1 MSEMKNAV
9 GAGTGRSGDD
19 LCAGNS
25 VREFKIWADVLNY
38 GKKILKNAGIVEADL
53 DAWYLFEQ
61 SFGISRAQYF
71 LCARE
76 NIVGSTA
83 QKMTAQEQTGNSLES
98 KNALD
103 CVELWLKEKLSA
115 YENALKKRVAR
126 IPLQQIIGQQEFMG
140 LSFFVN
146 EHVLIPRQDTETL
159 VELVLQEQKDKDIS
173 ILDMCTGSGCIAV
186 SLKKLG
192 GYAHV
197 EGADISEESLK
208 VAKRNSEE
216 ILENNDVNNDAV
228 SSRTE
233 QIQNCTNL
241 TNNQNKQNNS
251 AKRKISEASKLSQA
265 GVTFRH
271 SDMFSNFPETEQF
284 DVIVSNPPY
293 IPSAVI
299 EELEPEV
306 RDHEPRGALDG
317 TADGLY
323 FYRILAEECAKHLTP
338 GGHVYFETGYDQGAA
353 VKELLDIHGFKDT
366 RVIQDLAGKDRVVC
380 GAWQTAGRMRRFYR
394 CLTVWMTCYGI
405 TKS

>member
-115 YENALKKRVAR
+115 YENALKKRAAR

-228 SSRTE
+228 NSRTE

-241 TNNQNKQNNS
+241 TNNQNKQDNS
-251 AKRKISEASKLSQA
+251 EERMVSEASKLSQA

-338 GGHVYFETGYDQGAA
+338 GGHVYFEIGYDQGMA
-353 VKELLDIHGFKDT
+353 VKELLDNHGFKDT

-380 GAWQTAGRMRRFYR
+380 GAWQTAG
-394 CLTVWMTCYGI
+394 V
-405 TKS
+405 

>member
-1 MSEMKNAV
+1 MSEMKSAV
-9 GAGTGRSGDD
+9 GTGAGRSGDD
-19 LCAGNS
+19 LCVGNS

-38 GKKILKNAGIVEADL
+38 GKKILKNAGIAEADL
-53 DAWYLFEQ
+53 DAWYLFGQ
-61 SFGISRAQYF
+61 IFGISRAQYF

-76 NIVGSTA
+76 NIAGSTA
-83 QKMTAQEQTGNSLES
+83 QKMAAQEQTGNSLES

-115 YENALKKRVAR
+115 YENALKKRAAR

-140 LSFFVN
+140 LTFFVN

-159 VELVLQEQKDKDIS
+159 VELVLNEQKDKNVS

-192 GYAHV
+192 GYACV
-197 EGADISEESLK
+197 EGADISEEALK

-216 ILENNDVNNDAV
+216 ILENSDVNNDAV

-241 TNNQNKQNNS
+241 TNNQNKQDNS
-251 AKRKISEASKLSQA
+251 EDRMVSEVRTVPQT

-271 SDMFSNFPETEQF
+271 SDMFSAFPETEPF

-338 GGHVYFETGYDQGAA
+338 GGHVYFEIGYDQGMA
-353 VKELLDIHGFKDT
+353 VKELLDNHGFKDT

-380 GAWQTAGRMRRFYR
+380 GAWQTAG
-394 CLTVWMTCYGI
+394 V
-405 TKS
+405 

>member
-228 SSRTE
+228 NSRTE

-241 TNNQNKQNNS
+241 TNNQNKQDNS
-251 AKRKISEASKLSQA
+251 EERMVSEVRRVSQT
-265 GVTFRH
+265 GVTFRR
-271 SDMFSNFPETEQF
+271 SDMFSSFRGTEQF
-284 DVIVSNPPY
+284 NVIVSNPPY

-380 GAWQTAGRMRRFYR
+380 GAWQTAG
-394 CLTVWMTCYGI
+394 V
-405 TKS
+405 

>member
-83 QKMTAQEQTGNSLES
+83 QKIAVQEQHGDLLES
-98 KNALD
+98 GNALE
-103 CVELWLKEKLSA
+103 CAELWLKEKLSA
-115 YENALKKRVAR
+115 YENALKKRAAR

-197 EGADISEESLK
+197 EGADISEEALK

-241 TNNQNKQNNS
+241 TNNQNKQDNS
-251 AKRKISEASKLSQA
+251 EERMVSEASKLSQA

-338 GGHVYFETGYDQGAA
+338 GGHVYFEIGYDQGAA

-380 GAWQTAGRMRRFYR
+380 GTWQTTG
-394 CLTVWMTCYGI
+394 V
-405 TKS
+405 

>member
-38 GKKILKNAGIVEADL
+38 GKKILKNAGIAEVDL
-53 DAWYLFEQ
+53 DAWYLFEEI
-61 SFGISRAQYF
+61 FGISRAQYF

-83 QKMTAQEQTGNSLES
+83 QKIAVQEQHGDLLES
-98 KNALD
+98 GNALE
-103 CVELWLKEKLSA
+103 CAELWLKEKLSV
-115 YENALKKRVAR
+115 YESALKKRAAR
-126 IPLQQIIGQQEFMG
+126 IPLQQIIGRQEFMG
-140 LSFFVN
+140 LTFFVN

-159 VELVLQEQKDKDIS
+159 VELVLNEQKDKNVS

-192 GYAHV
+192 GYASV
-197 EGADISEESLK
+197 EGADISEEALK

-216 ILENNDVNNDAV
+216 ILENSDVNNDAV

-241 TNNQNKQNNS
+241 TNNQNKQDNS
-251 AKRKISEASKLSQA
+251 EERMVSEVRTVPQT
-265 GVTFRH
+265 GVIFRL
-271 SDMFSNFPETEQF
+271 SDMFSAFSETERF
-284 DVIVSNPPY
+284 NVIVSNPPY

-338 GGHVYFETGYDQGAA
+338 GGHVYFEIGYDQGAA

-366 RVIQDLAGKDRVVC
+366 RVIQDLTGKDRVVC
-380 GAWQTAGRMRRFYR
+380 GTWQTAG
-394 CLTVWMTCYGI
+394 V
-405 TKS
+405 

>member
-83 QKMTAQEQTGNSLES
+83 QKIAVQEQHGDLLES
-98 KNALD
+98 GNALE
-103 CVELWLKEKLSA
+103 CAELWLKEKLSA
-115 YENALKKRVAR
+115 YEHALKKRAAR

-228 SSRTE
+228 NSRTE

-241 TNNQNKQNNS
+241 TNNQNKQDNS
-251 AKRKISEASKLSQA
+251 EERMVSEVRRVSQT
-265 GVTFRH
+265 GVTFRR
-271 SDMFSNFPETEQF
+271 SDMFSSFRGTEQF

-338 GGHVYFETGYDQGAA
+338 GGHVYFEIGYDQGAA

-366 RVIQDLAGKDRVVC
+366 RVIQDLTGKDRVVC
-380 GAWQTAGRMRRFYR
+380 GTWQTTG
-394 CLTVWMTCYGI
+394 V
-405 TKS
+405 

>member
-1 MSEMKNAV
+1 MSEMKSAV
-9 GAGTGRSGDD
+9 GAGMDRSGDD
-19 LCAGNS
+19 LCVENS

-61 SFGISRAQYF
+61 IFGISRAQYF
-71 LCARE
+71 MCARE
-76 NIVGSTA
+76 NIAGSTA
-83 QKMTAQEQTGNSLES
+83 QKMAAQEQTGNSLES

-115 YENALKKRVAR
+115 YENTLEKRASR
-126 IPLQQIIGQQEFMG
+126 IPLQQILGQQEFMG
-140 LSFFVN
+140 LTFFVN

-159 VELVLQEQKDKDIS
+159 VELVLNEQKDKNVS

-192 GYAHV
+192 GYACV
-197 EGADISEESLK
+197 EGADISEEALK

-216 ILENNDVNNDAV
+216 ILENSDVN
-228 SSRTE
+228 SSRT
-233 QIQNCTNL
+233 
-241 TNNQNKQNNS
+241 
-251 AKRKISEASKLSQA
+251 
-265 GVTFRH
+265 GVIFRR
-271 SDMFSNFPETEQF
+271 SDMFSAFPETERF
-284 DVIVSNPPY
+284 NVIVSNPPY

-317 TADGLY
+317 AADGLY

-338 GGHVYFETGYDQGAA
+338 GGHVYFEIGYDQGAA

-366 RVIQDLAGKDRVVC
+366 RVIQDLTGKDRVVC
-380 GAWQTAGRMRRFYR
+380 GTWQTTG
-394 CLTVWMTCYGI
+394 V
-405 TKS
+405 

>member
-1 MSEMKNAV
+1 MSEMKSAV
-9 GAGTGRSGDD
+9 GAGMDRSGDD
-19 LCAGNS
+19 LCVENS

-61 SFGISRAQYF
+61 IFGISRAQYF
-71 LCARE
+71 MCARE
-76 NIVGSTA
+76 NIAGSTA

-98 KNALD
+98 KNTLD
-103 CVELWLKEKLSA
+103 CVELWLKEKMSA
-115 YENALKKRVAR
+115 YENTLEKRASR
-126 IPLQQIIGQQEFMG
+126 IPLQQILGQQEFMG
-140 LSFFVN
+140 LTFFVN

-159 VELVLQEQKDKDIS
+159 VELVLNEQKDKNIS

-192 GYAHV
+192 GYACV
-197 EGADISEESLK
+197 EGADISEEALK

-216 ILENNDVNNDAV
+216 ILENSDVN
-228 SSRTE
+228 SSRT
-233 QIQNCTNL
+233 
-241 TNNQNKQNNS
+241 
-251 AKRKISEASKLSQA
+251 
-265 GVTFRH
+265 GVIFRR
-271 SDMFSNFPETEQF
+271 SDMFSAFPETERF
-284 DVIVSNPPY
+284 NVIVSNPPY

-299 EELEPEV
+299 EGLEPEV

-338 GGHVYFETGYDQGAA
+338 GGHVYFEIGYDQGAA

-366 RVIQDLAGKDRVVC
+366 RVIQDLTGKDRVVC
-380 GAWQTAGRMRRFYR
+380 GTWRTAG
-394 CLTVWMTCYGI
+394 V
-405 TKS
+405 

>member
-61 SFGISRAQYF
+61 IFGISRAQYF

-76 NIVGSTA
+76 NIAGSTA
-83 QKMTAQEQTGNSLES
+83 QKIAVQEQHGDLLES
-98 KNALD
+98 GNALD
-103 CVELWLKEKLSA
+103 CAELWLKEKLSA
-115 YENALKKRVAR
+115 YENALKKRAAR

-197 EGADISEESLK
+197 EGADISEEALK

-228 SSRTE
+228 NSRTE

-241 TNNQNKQNNS
+241 TNNQNKQDNS
-251 AKRKISEASKLSQA
+251 EERMVSEVRRVSQT
-265 GVTFRH
+265 GVTFRR
-271 SDMFSNFPETEQF
+271 SDMFSSFRETEQF
-284 DVIVSNPPY
+284 NVIVSNPPY

-317 TADGLY
+317 TADGLC

-338 GGHVYFETGYDQGAA
+338 GGHVYFEIGYDQGMA
-353 VKELLDIHGFKDT
+353 VKELLDNHGFKDT
-366 RVIQDLAGKDRVVC
+366 RVIQDLTGKDRVVC
-380 GAWQTAGRMRRFYR
+380 GTWQTTG
-394 CLTVWMTCYGI
+394 V
-405 TKS
+405 

>member
-241 TNNQNKQNNS
+241 TNNQNKQDNS
-251 AKRKISEASKLSQA
+251 EERMVSEASKLSQA

-338 GGHVYFETGYDQGAA
+338 GGHVYFEIGYDQGAA

-380 GAWQTAGRMRRFYR
+380 GAWQTAG
-394 CLTVWMTCYGI
+394 V
-405 TKS
+405 

>member
-251 AKRKISEASKLSQA
+251 AKRKISEVSKLSQA

-380 GAWQTAGRMRRFYR
+380 GAWQTAG
-394 CLTVWMTCYGI
+394 V
-405 TKS
+405 

>member
-25 VREFKIWADVLNY
+25 VREFKICADVLNY

-380 GAWQTAGRMRRFYR
+380 GAWQTAG
-394 CLTVWMTCYGI
+394 V
-405 TKS
+405 

>member
-25 VREFKIWADVLNY
+25 VCEFKIWADVLNY
-38 GKKILKNAGIVEADL
+38 GKKILKNAGIAEVDL
-53 DAWYLFEQ
+53 DAWYLFEEI
-61 SFGISRAQYF
+61 FGISRAQYF

-83 QKMTAQEQTGNSLES
+83 QKIAVQEQHGDLLES
-98 KNALD
+98 GNALD
-103 CVELWLKEKLSA
+103 CAELWLKEKLSA
-115 YENALKKRVAR
+115 YEHALKKRAAR

-241 TNNQNKQNNS
+241 TNNQNKQDNS
-251 AKRKISEASKLSQA
+251 EERMVSEASKLSQA

-338 GGHVYFETGYDQGAA
+338 GGHVYFEIGYDQGMA
-353 VKELLDIHGFKDT
+353 VKELLDNHGFKDT

-380 GAWQTAGRMRRFYR
+380 GAWQTAG
-394 CLTVWMTCYGI
+394 V
-405 TKS
+405 

>member
-83 QKMTAQEQTGNSLES
+83 QKIAVLES

-115 YENALKKRVAR
+115 YENALKKRAAR

-338 GGHVYFETGYDQGAA
+338 GGHVYFEIGYDQGMA
-353 VKELLDIHGFKDT
+353 VKELLDNHGFKDT

-380 GAWQTAGRMRRFYR
+380 GAWQTAG
-394 CLTVWMTCYGI
+394 V
-405 TKS
+405 

>member
-1 MSEMKNAV
+1 MSEMKSAV
-9 GAGTGRSGDD
+9 GAGMDRSGDD
-19 LCAGNS
+19 LCVENS

-61 SFGISRAQYF
+61 IFGISRAQYF

-76 NIVGSTA
+76 NIAGSTA
-83 QKMTAQEQTGNSLES
+83 QKIAVQEQHGDLLES
-98 KNALD
+98 GNALE
-103 CVELWLKEKLSA
+103 CAELWLKEKLSA
-115 YENALKKRVAR
+115 YEHALKKRAAR

-228 SSRTE
+228 NSRTE

-241 TNNQNKQNNS
+241 TNNQNKQDNS
-251 AKRKISEASKLSQA
+251 EERMVSEVRRVSQT
-265 GVTFRH
+265 GVTFRR
-271 SDMFSNFPETEQF
+271 SDMFSSFRGTEQF

-338 GGHVYFETGYDQGAA
+338 GGHVYFEIGYDQGAA

-380 GAWQTAGRMRRFYR
+380 GAWQTAG
-394 CLTVWMTCYGI
+394 V
-405 TKS
+405 

>member
-19 LCAGNS
+19 LCVGNS
-25 VREFKIWADVLNY
+25 VHEFKIWADVLNY

-83 QKMTAQEQTGNSLES
+83 QKIAVQEQHRDLLES
-98 KNALD
+98 GNALE
-103 CVELWLKEKLSA
+103 CAELWLKEKLSV
-115 YENALKKRVAR
+115 YESALKKRVAR
-126 IPLQQIIGQQEFMG
+126 IPLQQIIGRQEFMG
-140 LSFFVN
+140 LTFFVN

-228 SSRTE
+228 NSRTE

-241 TNNQNKQNNS
+241 TNNQNKQDNS
-251 AKRKISEASKLSQA
+251 EDRMISEVRTVPQT
-265 GVTFRH
+265 GVTFRR
-271 SDMFSNFPETEQF
+271 SDMFSSFRGTEQF

-338 GGHVYFETGYDQGAA
+338 GGHVYFEIGYDQGMA
-353 VKELLDIHGFKDT
+353 VKELLDNHGFKDT
-366 RVIQDLAGKDRVVC
+366 RVIQDLTGKDRVVC
-380 GAWQTAGRMRRFYR
+380 GTWQTTG
-394 CLTVWMTCYGI
+394 V
-405 TKS
+405 

>member
-1 MSEMKNAV
+1 MSEMKSAV
-9 GAGTGRSGDD
+9 GTGAGRDGDD
-19 LCAGNS
+19 LCVGNS
-25 VREFKIWADVLNY
+25 MREFKIWADVLSY
-38 GKKILKNAGIVEADL
+38 GKQTLKNAGIAEADL

-61 SFGISRAQYF
+61 IFGISRTQYF

-76 NIVGSTA
+76 NIAGSTA
-83 QKMTAQEQTGNSLES
+83 QKMAAQEQPGNSLES

-103 CVELWLKEKLSA
+103 SVELWLKEKLQA
-115 YENALKKRVAR
+115 YENTLEKRAAR
-126 IPLQQIIGQQEFMG
+126 IPLQQILGQQEFMG
-140 LSFFVN
+140 LTFFVN

-159 VELVLQEQKDKDIS
+159 VELVLNEQKDKNVS

-192 GYAHV
+192 GYACV
-197 EGADISEESLK
+197 EGADISEEALK

-228 SSRTE
+228 GSRTE
-233 QIQNCTNL
+233 QMQNCMNL

-251 AKRKISEASKLSQA
+251 AERKASEANKLSQA
-265 GVTFRH
+265 GVTFCR
-271 SDMFSNFPETEQF
+271 SDMFSAFPETERF
-284 DVIVSNPPY
+284 NVIVSNPPY

-338 GGHVYFETGYDQGAA
+338 GGHVYFEIGYDQGAA
-353 VKELLDIHGFKDT
+353 VKELLDNHGFKDT

-380 GAWQTAGRMRRFYR
+380 GAWQTAG
-394 CLTVWMTCYGI
+394 V
-405 TKS
+405 

>member
-19 LCAGNS
+19 LCVGNS

-53 DAWYLFEQ
+53 DAWYLFGQ
-61 SFGISRAQYF
+61 IFGISRAQYF

-76 NIVGSTA
+76 NIAGSTA
-83 QKMTAQEQTGNSLES
+83 QKIAAQEQTGNSLES

-115 YENALKKRVAR
+115 YENTLEKRASR
-126 IPLQQIIGQQEFMG
+126 IPLQQILGQQEFMG
-140 LSFFVN
+140 LTFFVN

-159 VELVLQEQKDKDIS
+159 VELVLNEQKDKNVS

-192 GYAHV
+192 GYACV
-197 EGADISEESLK
+197 EGADISEEALK

-216 ILENNDVNNDAV
+216 ILENSDAV

-241 TNNQNKQNNS
+241 TNNQNKQDNS
-251 AKRKISEASKLSQA
+251 EEHMVSEVRRVSQT
-265 GVTFRH
+265 GVTFRR
-271 SDMFSNFPETEQF
+271 SDMFSSFRGTEQF
-284 DVIVSNPPY
+284 NVIVSNPPY

-306 RDHEPRGALDG
+306 RDYEPRGALDG

-338 GGHVYFETGYDQGAA
+338 GGHVYFEIGYDQGAA

-366 RVIQDLAGKDRVVC
+366 RVIQDLTGKDRVVC
-380 GAWQTAGRMRRFYR
+380 GTWQTAG
-394 CLTVWMTCYGI
+394 V
-405 TKS
+405 

>member
-25 VREFKIWADVLNY
+25 VREFRIWADVLNY

-83 QKMTAQEQTGNSLES
+83 QKIAVQEQHGDLLES
-98 KNALD
+98 GNALE
-103 CVELWLKEKLSA
+103 CAELWLKEKLSV
-115 YENALKKRVAR
+115 YESALKKRAAR

-197 EGADISEESLK
+197 EGADISEEALK

-228 SSRTE
+228 NSRTE

-241 TNNQNKQNNS
+241 TNNQNKQDNS
-251 AKRKISEASKLSQA
+251 EERMVSEVRRVSQT

-271 SDMFSNFPETEQF
+271 SDMFSSFRETEQF
-284 DVIVSNPPY
+284 NVIVSNPPY

-338 GGHVYFETGYDQGAA
+338 GGHVYFEIGYDQGAA

-380 GAWQTAGRMRRFYR
+380 GTWQTTG
-394 CLTVWMTCYGI
+394 V
-405 TKS
+405 

>member
-1 MSEMKNAV
+1 MSEMKSAV
-9 GAGTGRSGDD
+9 GAGMDRSGDD

-83 QKMTAQEQTGNSLES
+83 QKIAVQEQHGDLLES
-98 KNALD
+98 GNALD
-103 CVELWLKEKLSA
+103 CAELWLKEKLSA
-115 YENALKKRVAR
+115 YEHALKKRAAR

-197 EGADISEESLK
+197 EGADISEEALK

-228 SSRTE
+228 NSRTE

-241 TNNQNKQNNS
+241 TNNQNKQDNS
-251 AKRKISEASKLSQA
+251 EERMVSEASKLSQA

-338 GGHVYFETGYDQGAA
+338 GGHVYFEIGYDQGMA
-353 VKELLDIHGFKDT
+353 VKELLDNHGFKDT

-380 GAWQTAGRMRRFYR
+380 GAWQTAG
-394 CLTVWMTCYGI
+394 V
-405 TKS
+405 

>member
-25 VREFKIWADVLNY
+25 VREFRIWADVLNY

-83 QKMTAQEQTGNSLES
+83 QKIAVQEQHGDLLES
-98 KNALD
+98 GNALE
-103 CVELWLKEKLSA
+103 CAELWLKEKLSV
-115 YENALKKRVAR
+115 YESALKKRAAR
-126 IPLQQIIGQQEFMG
+126 IPLQQIIGRQEFMG
-140 LSFFVN
+140 LTFFVN

-159 VELVLQEQKDKDIS
+159 VELVLNEQKDKNVS

-192 GYAHV
+192 GYASV
-197 EGADISEESLK
+197 EGADISEEALK

-216 ILENNDVNNDAV
+216 ILENSDVNNDAV

-241 TNNQNKQNNS
+241 TNNQNKQDNS
-251 AKRKISEASKLSQA
+251 EERMVSEVRTVPQT
-265 GVTFRH
+265 GVIFRL
-271 SDMFSNFPETEQF
+271 SDMFSAFSETERF
-284 DVIVSNPPY
+284 NVIVSNPPY

-338 GGHVYFETGYDQGAA
+338 GGHVYFEIGYDQGMA
-353 VKELLDIHGFKDT
+353 VKELLDNHGFKDT

-380 GAWQTAGRMRRFYR
+380 GAWQTAG
-394 CLTVWMTCYGI
+394 V
-405 TKS
+405 

>member
-25 VREFKIWADVLNY
+25 VREFRIWADVLNY

-83 QKMTAQEQTGNSLES
+83 QKIAVQEQHGDLLES
-98 KNALD
+98 GNALE
-103 CVELWLKEKLSA
+103 CAELWLKEKLSA
-115 YENALKKRVAR
+115 YEHALKKRAAR

-197 EGADISEESLK
+197 EGADISEEALK

-228 SSRTE
+228 NSRTE

-241 TNNQNKQNNS
+241 TNNQNKQDNS
-251 AKRKISEASKLSQA
+251 EERMVSEVRRVSQT

-271 SDMFSNFPETEQF
+271 SDMFSSFRETEQF
-284 DVIVSNPPY
+284 NVIVSNPPY

-338 GGHVYFETGYDQGAA
+338 GGHVYFEIGYDQGMA
-353 VKELLDIHGFKDT
+353 VKELLDNHGFKDT
-366 RVIQDLAGKDRVVC
+366 RVIQDLTGKDRVVC
-380 GAWQTAGRMRRFYR
+380 GTWQTTG
-394 CLTVWMTCYGI
+394 V
-405 TKS
+405 

>member
-76 NIVGSTA
+76 NIAGSTA
-83 QKMTAQEQTGNSLES
+83 QKMAAQEQTGNSLES

-115 YENALKKRVAR
+115 YENTLEKRASR
-126 IPLQQIIGQQEFMG
+126 IPLQQILGQQEFMG
-140 LSFFVN
+140 LTFFVN

-159 VELVLQEQKDKDIS
+159 VELVLNEQKDKNVS

-192 GYAHV
+192 GYACV
-197 EGADISEESLK
+197 EGADISEEALK

-216 ILENNDVNNDAV
+216 ILENSDAV

-241 TNNQNKQNNS
+241 TNNQNKQDNS
-251 AKRKISEASKLSQA
+251 EDRMVSEVRTVPQT
-265 GVTFRH
+265 GVTFRR
-271 SDMFSNFPETEQF
+271 SDMFSAFPETERF
-284 DVIVSNPPY
+284 NVIVSNPPY

-338 GGHVYFETGYDQGAA
+338 GGHVYFEIGYDQGAA

-366 RVIQDLAGKDRVVC
+366 RVIQDLTGKDRVVC
-380 GAWQTAGRMRRFYR
+380 GTWQTAG
-394 CLTVWMTCYGI
+394 V
-405 TKS
+405 

>member
-1 MSEMKNAV
+1 MSEMKSAV
-9 GAGTGRSGDD
+9 GSGTDRSGDD
-19 LCAGNS
+19 LCVENS

-53 DAWYLFEQ
+53 DAWYLFGQ
-61 SFGISRAQYF
+61 IFGISRAQYF

-76 NIVGSTA
+76 NIAGNTA
-83 QKMTAQEQTGNSLES
+83 QKMAAQEQTGNSLES

-115 YENALKKRVAR
+115 YENTLEKRASRV
-126 IPLQQIIGQQEFMG
+126 PLQQILGQQEFMG
-140 LSFFVN
+140 LTFFVN

-159 VELVLQEQKDKDIS
+159 VELVLNEQKDKNVS

-192 GYAHV
+192 GYTCV
-197 EGADISEESLK
+197 EGADISEEALK

-216 ILENNDVNNDAV
+216 ILENSDVNNDAV

-241 TNNQNKQNNS
+241 TNNQNKQDNS
-251 AKRKISEASKLSQA
+251 EDSMVSEVRTVPQT
-265 GVTFRH
+265 GVTFRR
-271 SDMFSNFPETEQF
+271 SDMFSAFPETERF
-284 DVIVSNPPY
+284 NVIVSNPPY

-338 GGHVYFETGYDQGAA
+338 GGRVYFEIGYDQGAA

-380 GAWQTAGRMRRFYR
+380 GAWQTAG
-394 CLTVWMTCYGI
+394 V
-405 TKS
+405 

>member
-1 MSEMKNAV
+1 MSEMKSAV
-9 GAGTGRSGDD
+9 GAGMDRSGDD
-19 LCAGNS
+19 LCVENS

-38 GKKILKNAGIVEADL
+38 GKKILKNAGIAEVDL
-53 DAWYLFEQ
+53 DAWYLFEEI
-61 SFGISRAQYF
+61 FGISRAQYF

-83 QKMTAQEQTGNSLES
+83 QKIAVQEQHGDLLES
-98 KNALD
+98 GNALE
-103 CVELWLKEKLSA
+103 CAELWLKEKLSV
-115 YENALKKRVAR
+115 YESALKKRAAR
-126 IPLQQIIGQQEFMG
+126 IPLQQIIGRQEFMG
-140 LSFFVN
+140 LTFFVN

-159 VELVLQEQKDKDIS
+159 VELVLNEQKDKNVS

-192 GYAHV
+192 GYASV
-197 EGADISEESLK
+197 EGADISEEALK

-216 ILENNDVNNDAV
+216 ILENSDVNNDAV

-241 TNNQNKQNNS
+241 TNNQNKQDNS
-251 AKRKISEASKLSQA
+251 EERMVSEVRTVPQT
-265 GVTFRH
+265 GVIFRL
-271 SDMFSNFPETEQF
+271 SDMFSAFSETERF
-284 DVIVSNPPY
+284 NVIVSNPPY

-338 GGHVYFETGYDQGAA
+338 GGHVYFEIGYDQGAA

-366 RVIQDLAGKDRVVC
+366 RVIQDLTGKDRVVC
-380 GAWQTAGRMRRFYR
+380 GTWQTAG
-394 CLTVWMTCYGI
+394 V
-405 TKS
+405 

>member
-1 MSEMKNAV
+1 MSEMKSAV
-9 GAGTGRSGDD
+9 GAGTDRSGDD
-19 LCAGNS
+19 LCVENS

-53 DAWYLFEQ
+53 DAWYLFGQ
-61 SFGISRAQYF
+61 IFGISRAQYF

-76 NIVGSTA
+76 NIAGNTA
-83 QKMTAQEQTGNSLES
+83 QKMAAQEQTGNSLES

-115 YENALKKRVAR
+115 YENTLEKRASRV
-126 IPLQQIIGQQEFMG
+126 PLQQILGQQEFMG
-140 LSFFVN
+140 LTFFVN

-159 VELVLQEQKDKDIS
+159 VELVLNEQKDKNVS

-192 GYAHV
+192 GYACV
-197 EGADISEESLK
+197 EGADISEEALK

-216 ILENNDVNNDAV
+216 ILENSDVNNDAV

-241 TNNQNKQNNS
+241 TNNQNKQDNS
-251 AKRKISEASKLSQA
+251 EERMVSEVRTVPQTS
-265 GVTFRH
+265 VTFRR
-271 SDMFSNFPETEQF
+271 SDMFSAFPETERF
-284 DVIVSNPPY
+284 NVIVSNPPY

-338 GGHVYFETGYDQGAA
+338 GGHVYFEIGYDQGAA
-353 VKELLDIHGFKDT
+353 VNELLDIHGFKDT
-366 RVIQDLAGKDRVVC
+366 RVIQDLTGKDRVVC
-380 GAWQTAGRMRRFYR
+380 GAWQTAG
-394 CLTVWMTCYGI
+394 V
-405 TKS
+405 

>member
-1 MSEMKNAV
+1 MSEMKSAV
-9 GAGTGRSGDD
+9 GAGTDRSGDD
-19 LCAGNS
+19 LCVENS

-61 SFGISRAQYF
+61 IFGISRAQYF

-83 QKMTAQEQTGNSLES
+83 QKIAVQEQHGDLLES
-98 KNALD
+98 GNALE
-103 CVELWLKEKLSA
+103 CAELWLKEKMSA
-115 YENALKKRVAR
+115 YENALKKRAAR

-197 EGADISEESLK
+197 EGADISEEALK

-216 ILENNDVNNDAV
+216 ILENNDVNNDTV
-228 SSRTE
+228 NSRTE

-241 TNNQNKQNNS
+241 TNNQNKQDNS
-251 AKRKISEASKLSQA
+251 EERMVFEVRRVSQT
-265 GVTFRH
+265 GVTFRR
-271 SDMFSNFPETEQF
+271 SDMFSAFPETERF
-284 DVIVSNPPY
+284 NVIVSNPPY

-338 GGHVYFETGYDQGAA
+338 GGHVYFEIGYDQGAA

-366 RVIQDLAGKDRVVC
+366 RVIQDLTGKDRVVC
-380 GAWQTAGRMRRFYR
+380 GAWQTAG
-394 CLTVWMTCYGI
+394 V
-405 TKS
+405 

>member
-1 MSEMKNAV
+1 MSEMKSAV
-9 GAGTGRSGDD
+9 GAGTDRSGDD
-19 LCAGNS
+19 LCVENS

-61 SFGISRAQYF
+61 IFGISRAQYF

-83 QKMTAQEQTGNSLES
+83 QKIAVQEQHGDLLES
-98 KNALD
+98 GNALE
-103 CVELWLKEKLSA
+103 CAELWLKEKMSA
-115 YENALKKRVAR
+115 YENALKKRAAR

-197 EGADISEESLK
+197 EGADISEEALK

-216 ILENNDVNNDAV
+216 ILENNDVNNDTV
-228 SSRTE
+228 NSRTE

-241 TNNQNKQNNS
+241 TNNQNKQDNS
-251 AKRKISEASKLSQA
+251 EERMVFEVRRVSQT

-271 SDMFSNFPETEQF
+271 SDMFSSFRETEQF
-284 DVIVSNPPY
+284 NVIVSNPPY

-338 GGHVYFETGYDQGAA
+338 GGHVYFEIGYDQGAA

-366 RVIQDLAGKDRVVC
+366 RVIQDLTGKDRVVC
-380 GAWQTAGRMRRFYR
+380 GAWQTAG
-394 CLTVWMTCYGI
+394 V
-405 TKS
+405 

>member
-83 QKMTAQEQTGNSLES
+83 QKIAVQEQHGDLLES
-98 KNALD
+98 GNALE
-103 CVELWLKEKLSA
+103 CAELWLKEKLSV
-115 YENALKKRVAR
+115 YESALKKRAAR
-126 IPLQQIIGQQEFMG
+126 IPLQQIIGRQEFMG
-140 LSFFVN
+140 LTFFVN

-241 TNNQNKQNNS
+241 TNNQNKQDNS
-251 AKRKISEASKLSQA
+251 EERMVSEASKLSQA

-271 SDMFSNFPETEQF
+271 SDMFSAFPETERF
-284 DVIVSNPPY
+284 NVIVSNPPY

-338 GGHVYFETGYDQGAA
+338 GGHVYFEIGYDQGAA

-380 GAWQTAGRMRRFYR
+380 GAWQTAG
-394 CLTVWMTCYGI
+394 V
-405 TKS
+405 

>member
-25 VREFKIWADVLNY
+25 VCEFKIWADVLNY

-83 QKMTAQEQTGNSLES
+83 QKIAVQEQHGDLLES
-98 KNALD
+98 GNALD
-103 CVELWLKEKLSA
+103 CAELWLKEKLSA
-115 YENALKKRVAR
+115 YEHALKKRAAR

-241 TNNQNKQNNS
+241 TNNQNKQDNS
-251 AKRKISEASKLSQA
+251 EERMVSEASKLSQA

-338 GGHVYFETGYDQGAA
+338 GGHVYFEIGYDQGAA

-366 RVIQDLAGKDRVVC
+366 RVIQDLTGKDRVVC
-380 GAWQTAGRMRRFYR
+380 GTWQTAG
-394 CLTVWMTCYGI
+394 V
-405 TKS
+405 

>member
-1 MSEMKNAV
+1 MSEMKSAV
-9 GAGTGRSGDD
+9 GAGMDRSGDD
-19 LCAGNS
+19 LCVENS

-61 SFGISRAQYF
+61 IFGISRAQYF
-71 LCARE
+71 MCARE
-76 NIVGSTA
+76 NIAGSTA

-98 KNALD
+98 KNTLD
-103 CVELWLKEKLSA
+103 CVELWLKEKMSV
-115 YENALKKRVAR
+115 YENTLEKRASR
-126 IPLQQIIGQQEFMG
+126 IPLQQILGQQEFMG
-140 LSFFVN
+140 LTFFVN

-159 VELVLQEQKDKDIS
+159 VELVLNEQKDKNIS

-192 GYAHV
+192 GYACV
-197 EGADISEESLK
+197 EGADISEEALK

-216 ILENNDVNNDAV
+216 ILENSDVNNDAV

-241 TNNQNKQNNS
+241 TNNQNKQDNS
-251 AKRKISEASKLSQA
+251 EERMVSEVRTVPQT
-265 GVTFRH
+265 GVIFRR
-271 SDMFSNFPETEQF
+271 SDMFSAFPETERF
-284 DVIVSNPPY
+284 NVIVSNPPY

-338 GGHVYFETGYDQGAA
+338 GGHVYFEIGYDQGAA

-366 RVIQDLAGKDRVVC
+366 RVIQDLTGKDRVVC
-380 GAWQTAGRMRRFYR
+380 GTWQTAG
-394 CLTVWMTCYGI
+394 V
-405 TKS
+405 

>member
-1 MSEMKNAV
+1 MSEMKSAV

-19 LCAGNS
+19 LCVGNS

-38 GKKILKNAGIVEADL
+38 GKKILKNAGIAEADL
-53 DAWYLFEQ
+53 DSWYLFEQ

-83 QKMTAQEQTGNSLES
+83 QKIAVQEQHGDLLES
-98 KNALD
+98 GNALE
-103 CVELWLKEKLSA
+103 CAELWLKEKLSV
-115 YENALKKRVAR
+115 YESALKKRAAR
-126 IPLQQIIGQQEFMG
+126 IPLQQIIGRQEFMG
-140 LSFFVN
+140 LTFFVN

-197 EGADISEESLK
+197 EGADISEEALK

-228 SSRTE
+228 NSRTE

-241 TNNQNKQNNS
+241 TNNQNKQDNS
-251 AKRKISEASKLSQA
+251 EERMVSEVRRASQT

-271 SDMFSNFPETEQF
+271 SDMFSSFRETEQF
-284 DVIVSNPPY
+284 NVIVSNPPY

-338 GGHVYFETGYDQGAA
+338 GGHVYFEIGYDQGAA

-366 RVIQDLAGKDRVVC
+366 RVIQDLTGKDRVVC
-380 GAWQTAGRMRRFYR
+380 GTWQTTG
-394 CLTVWMTCYGI
+394 V
-405 TKS
+405 

>member
-1 MSEMKNAV
+1 MSEMKSAV
-9 GAGTGRSGDD
+9 GAGMDRSGDD
-19 LCAGNS
+19 LCVENS

-53 DAWYLFEQ
+53 DAWYLFGQ
-61 SFGISRAQYF
+61 IFGISRAQYF

-76 NIVGSTA
+76 NIAGSTA
-83 QKMTAQEQTGNSLES
+83 QKMAAQEQTGNSLES

-115 YENALKKRVAR
+115 YENTLEKRASR
-126 IPLQQIIGQQEFMG
+126 IPLQQILGQQEFMG
-140 LSFFVN
+140 LTFFVN

-159 VELVLQEQKDKDIS
+159 VELVLNEQKDKNIS

-192 GYAHV
+192 GYACV
-197 EGADISEESLK
+197 EGADISEEALK

-216 ILENNDVNNDAV
+216 ILENSDVNNDAV

-241 TNNQNKQNNS
+241 TNNQNKQDNS
-251 AKRKISEASKLSQA
+251 EERMVSEVRRGSQT

-271 SDMFSNFPETEQF
+271 SDMFSSFRETEQF
-284 DVIVSNPPY
+284 NVIVSNPPY

-338 GGHVYFETGYDQGAA
+338 GGHVYFEIGYDQGAA

-366 RVIQDLAGKDRVVC
+366 RVIQDLTGKDRVVC
-380 GAWQTAGRMRRFYR
+380 GAWQTAG
-394 CLTVWMTCYGI
+394 V
-405 TKS
+405 

>member
-1 MSEMKNAV
+1 MSEMKSAV
-9 GAGTGRSGDD
+9 GAGMDRSGDD
-19 LCAGNS
+19 LCVENS

-53 DAWYLFEQ
+53 DAWYLFGQ
-61 SFGISRAQYF
+61 IFGISRAQYF

-76 NIVGSTA
+76 NIAGNTA
-83 QKMTAQEQTGNSLES
+83 QKMAAQEQTGNSLES

-115 YENALKKRVAR
+115 YENTLEKRASRV
-126 IPLQQIIGQQEFMG
+126 PLQQILGQQEFMG
-140 LSFFVN
+140 LTFFVN

-159 VELVLQEQKDKDIS
+159 VELVLNEQKDKNIS

-192 GYAHV
+192 GYACV
-197 EGADISEESLK
+197 EGADISEEALK

-216 ILENNDVNNDAV
+216 ILENSDVNNDAV

-241 TNNQNKQNNS
+241 TNNQNKQDNS
-251 AKRKISEASKLSQA
+251 EERMVSEVRTVPQTS
-265 GVTFRH
+265 VTFRR
-271 SDMFSNFPETEQF
+271 SDMFSAFPETERF
-284 DVIVSNPPY
+284 NVIVSNPPY

-338 GGHVYFETGYDQGAA
+338 GGHVYFEIGYDQGAA

-366 RVIQDLAGKDRVVC
+366 RVIQDLTGKDRVVC
-380 GAWQTAGRMRRFYR
+380 GTWQTAG
-394 CLTVWMTCYGI
+394 V
-405 TKS
+405 

>member
-1 MSEMKNAV
+1 MSEMKSAV
-9 GAGTGRSGDD
+9 WAGMDRSGDD
-19 LCAGNS
+19 LCVENS

-53 DAWYLFEQ
+53 DAWYLFGQ
-61 SFGISRAQYF
+61 IFGISRAQYF

-76 NIVGSTA
+76 NIAGSTA
-83 QKMTAQEQTGNSLES
+83 QKMAAQEQTGNSLES

-115 YENALKKRVAR
+115 YENTLEKRASR
-126 IPLQQIIGQQEFMG
+126 IPLQQILGQQEFMG
-140 LSFFVN
+140 LTFFVN

-159 VELVLQEQKDKDIS
+159 VELVLNEQKDKNIS

-192 GYAHV
+192 GYACV
-197 EGADISEESLK
+197 EGADISEEALK

-216 ILENNDVNNDAV
+216 ILENSDVNNDAV

-233 QIQNCTNL
+233 QTQNCTNL
-241 TNNQNKQNNS
+241 TNNQNKQDNS
-251 AKRKISEASKLSQA
+251 EERMVSEVRRGSQT

-271 SDMFSNFPETEQF
+271 SDMFSSFRETEQF
-284 DVIVSNPPY
+284 NVIVSNPPY
-293 IPSAVI
+293 VPSAVI

-338 GGHVYFETGYDQGAA
+338 GGHVYFEIGYDQGMA
-353 VKELLDIHGFKDT
+353 VKELLDNHGFKDT
-366 RVIQDLAGKDRVVC
+366 RVIQDLTGKDRVVC
-380 GAWQTAGRMRRFYR
+380 GTWQTTG
-394 CLTVWMTCYGI
+394 V
-405 TKS
+405 